1 MMRSLGL
8 SHFKAVPISPS
19 KNATTQATSRQRSS
33 AHMPR
38 RRSASSTYFYYYNPT
53 SEGEASTEVKKRQ
66 FSPSNLDNDGQ
77 QSTASMEVDKENK
90 KREGPDSRTVV
101 IAPEKEKQKIC
112 LVKRELEFL
121 SEWNGKAYEVHSEAP
136 STAVSWL
143 NRRDWAPD
151 FRSAWLTAHQQFLE
165 KEGESFVSNAQ
176 DEDAPMPPAEDQEQ
190 DADMRNVDE
199 TQDSTA
205 ELTQAIR
212 CGMLKAQKSNWSSM
226 TMPKTGSTAM
236 IS

>member
-1 MMRSLGL
+1 
-8 SHFKAVPISPS
+8 
-19 KNATTQATSRQRSS
+19 
-33 AHMPR
+33 MPR

-53 SEGEASTEVKKRQ
+53 SEGEASTEVKQRQ

-77 QSTASMEVDKENK
+77 QSTASMEVDKKNK